1 MSRKRKTQLS
11 PLENTVMRVVWDRE
25 RVTAEQIR
33 VQLARSRPMKDSTV
47 RTVLRR
53 LEEKGYVKHTT
64 EGRTYV
70 YSPTVASRHVATEAV
85 RGIIDRFCDGSVE
98 NLLVGMIDD
107 ELITPEKLKQLAAR
121 IAKAEAAEAEKRRSK
136 GE

>member
-1 MSRKRKTQLS
+1 MQ
-11 PLENTVMRVVWDRE
+11 VVWERE
-25 RVTAEQIR
+25 SVTAEQIR
-33 VQLARSRPMKDSTV
+33 VQLTHSRPMKDSTV

-64 EGRTYV
+64 EGRTFV
-70 YSPTVASRHVATEAV
+70 FSPTVASRRVATEAV

>member
-1 MSRKRKTQLS
+1 MPRKKKVQLS
-11 PLENTVMRVVWDRE
+11 PLEDIVMQVVWERE

-53 LEEKGYVKHTT
+53 LEEKGYVKHAT

-70 YSPTVASRHVATEAV
+70 FSPTVASRRVATDAV

-107 ELITPEKLKQLAAR
+107 QLITPEKLKQLAAR
-121 IAKAEAAEAEKRRSK
+121 VVKAEAAEAEKRRSK

>member
-1 MSRKRKTQLS
+1 
-11 PLENTVMRVVWDRE
+11 MRVVWE
-25 RVTAEQIR
+25 RGSVTAEQIR
-33 VQLARSRPMKDSTV
+33 VQLACSRPMKDSTV

-64 EGRTYV
+64 ERRTFV
-70 YSPTVASRHVATEAV
+70 FSPTVASHRVATEAV

-121 IAKAEAAEAEKRRSK
+121 VAKAEAAESEKHRSK
-136 GE
+136 GD